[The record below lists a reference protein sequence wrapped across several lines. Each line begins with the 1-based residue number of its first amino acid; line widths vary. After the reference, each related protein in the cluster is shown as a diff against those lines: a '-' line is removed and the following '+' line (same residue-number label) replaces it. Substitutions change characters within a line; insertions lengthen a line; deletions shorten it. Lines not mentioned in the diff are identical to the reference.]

1 MKKVLPFPFP
11 FERWTFKQHTTRIIL
26 SVLLNGLLIW
36 FGARLLSGV
45 YVDGYITAIFAGIIL
60 GLVNFFIKPIVAI
73 R

>member
-1 MKKVLPFPFP
+1 M
-11 FERWTFKQHTTRIIL
+11 RIIL

-45 YVDGYITAIFAGIIL
+45 YLDGYITAIFAGIIL